1 MTSTAFFRIFGKYE
15 LEKMKEF
22 CEKVDLA
29 DIESRVRNN
38 WMHKKRLRKQLHEA
52 VIDNSNREN
61 RLAPWMAKVQ
71 SKKHNLPEIQLED
84 NRIRVI
90 ETRVKKEILTDA
102 EEYNRDLNE
111 KQKEAV
117 MQAMLQQD
125 EEAANKRIK
134 DSDEAESSMLHTSRV
149 QSDAK
154 AGTQNLENQTF
165 NILPQ
170 ATRREAQKPAR
181 LQATTLM
188 ETGASGAFDD
198 L

>member
-1 MTSTAFFRIFGKYE
+1 M
-15 LEKMKEF
+15 
-22 CEKVDLA
+22 
-29 DIESRVRNN
+29 
-38 WMHKKRLRKQLHEA
+38 
-52 VIDNSNREN
+52 
-61 RLAPWMAKVQ
+61 
-71 SKKHNLPEIQLED
+71 
-84 NRIRVI
+84 I

-117 MQAMLQQD
+117 MQAMMQQD
-125 EEAANKRIK
+125 EEAKQRLK

-170 ATRREAQKPAR
+170 PSRREA
-181 LQATTLM
+181 
-188 ETGASGAFDD
+188 
-198 L
+198 

>member
-1 MTSTAFFRIFGKYE
+1 M
-15 LEKMKEF
+15 
-22 CEKVDLA
+22 
-29 DIESRVRNN
+29 
-38 WMHKKRLRKQLHEA
+38 
-52 VIDNSNREN
+52 
-61 RLAPWMAKVQ
+61 
-71 SKKHNLPEIQLED
+71 
-84 NRIRVI
+84 I

-117 MQAMLQQD
+117 MQAMMQQD
-125 EEAANKRIK
+125 EEAAKLRLK

-170 ATRREAQKPAR
+170 PSRREA
-181 LQATTLM
+181 
-188 ETGASGAFDD
+188 
-198 L
+198 